1 MQKQIDELSSDVSKF
16 EKEKKSNQKVLSKK
30 EDLIA
35 DYETQIQELKK
46 ENEQW
51 KLKISSLNAEIKQF
65 KSNES
70 NYTNENKELKEEIED
85 NKKEISEKTKEIDSL
100 KDNLNLKEKE
110 LEQLIKEISNLEK
123 EKDTIKKTQSK
134 IEVKKEEKTKNPI
147 ISPSTYDVVKCT
159 SMKELQWYLLRTK
172 SKDEDTATFDDYL
185 WYPITSKTEFNK
197 FDNLP
202 LSSSIEYQKEIES
215 LQQDQLE
222 LIDKLAKKER
232 EYNKLNLQTVKL
244 INRKKTDE
252 PGQDKLLDV
261 IDKLKEDNKYLQNAL
276 QNAKYTNVNGL
287 SFINEEHN
295 NSDFIDEKNFDDILT
310 ELSKNKN
317 YAPTIVNYPKYNTRL
332 IKAQFEKLLTEISIS
347 QNAKATLANILKTLS
362 LSEDEIYQLISKYR
376 GPISLK

>member
-1 MQKQIDELSSDVSKF
+1 M
-16 EKEKKSNQKVLSKK
+16 
-30 EDLIA
+30 
-35 DYETQIQELKK
+35 
-46 ENEQW
+46 
-51 KLKISSLNAEIKQF
+51 
-65 KSNES
+65 
-70 NYTNENKELKEEIED
+70 
-85 NKKEISEKTKEIDSL
+85 TKEIEL
-100 KDNLNLKEKE
+100 LKEKIKSKE
-110 LEQLIKEISNLEK
+110 KEIEKLTKEISNLEK
-123 EKDTIKKTQSK
+123 EKDSIIKTQTK
-134 IEVKKEEKTKNPI
+134 IEVKKEEKTKKDI
-147 ISPSTYDVVKCT
+147 TISPSTYDVVKCS
-159 SMKELQWYLLRTK
+159 SMKDLQWYLLRTK
-172 SKDEDTATFDDYL
+172 SKDEDTATFDDYI

-295 NSDFIDEKNFDDILT
+295 NSDFIDEKNLDDILT
-310 ELSKNKN
+310 ELSKNQN
-317 YAPTIVNYPKYNTRL
+317 YTPTIVNYPKYNTRV
-332 IKAQFEKLLTEISIS
+332 IKAQFEKLLSEISIS
-347 QNAKATLANILKTLS
+347 QNAKATLANILKNLS

>member
-1 MQKQIDELSSDVSKF
+1 M
-16 EKEKKSNQKVLSKK
+16 
-30 EDLIA
+30 
-35 DYETQIQELKK
+35 
-46 ENEQW
+46 
-51 KLKISSLNAEIKQF
+51 
-65 KSNES
+65 
-70 NYTNENKELKEEIED
+70 
-85 NKKEISEKTKEIDSL
+85 TKEINSL
-100 KDNLNLKEKE
+100 KENINSKEKE
-110 LEQLIKEISNLEK
+110 IEQLTKEISNLEK
-123 EKDTIKKTQSK
+123 EKDSIIKTQSK
-134 IEVKKEEKTKNPI
+134 IEVKKEEKIKKDIT
-147 ISPSTYDVVKCT
+147 ISPSTYDVVKCS
-159 SMKELQWYLLRTK
+159 SMKDLQWYLLRTK
-172 SKDEDTATFDDYL
+172 SKDEDTATFDDYI

-295 NSDFIDEKNFDDILT
+295 NSDFIDEKNLDDILT
-310 ELSKNKN
+310 ELSKNQN
-317 YAPTIVNYPKYNTRL
+317 YAPTIVNYPKYNTRV
-332 IKAQFEKLLTEISIS
+332 IKAQFEKLLSEISIS
-347 QNAKATLANILKTLS
+347 QNAKATLANILKNLS